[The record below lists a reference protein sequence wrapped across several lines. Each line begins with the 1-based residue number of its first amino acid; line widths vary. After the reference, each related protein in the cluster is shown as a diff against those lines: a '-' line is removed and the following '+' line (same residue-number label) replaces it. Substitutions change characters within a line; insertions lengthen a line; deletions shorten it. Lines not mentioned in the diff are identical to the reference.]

1 MCHRDKGSSKSNNS
15 NYLFHG
21 WCHNAMIAQQFQA
34 VVVGHVSFCLGYFC
48 HSPPRIFF
56 FTLVYECECLS
67 QLPFNKL
74 TADPGCSMFLD
85 QATVPHDH
93 FQDEQCLIG
102 QKLFTNQKWHKEC
115 FCLFKVLT
123 NSRNAIAIIVKTCR
137 RSFLRETVEW
147 RQQTGC

>member
-1 MCHRDKGSSKSNNS
+1 MCHHNKGSSKSNNS

-34 VVVGHVSFCLGYFC
+34 VWQRIVGHVSFCLGYFC

-74 TADPGCSMFLD
+74 TANPGSTMFLD
-85 QATVPHDH
+85 QNC
-93 FQDEQCLIG
+93 QLRSGSLIS
-102 QKLFTNQKWHKEC
+102 QKLFTNQKWNKEC

-123 NSRNAIAIIVKTCR
+123 NSRNAITIIAKTCR
-137 RSFLRETVEW
+137 RSFLRETVEG